1 MKIRL
6 AKTAGFCFGVDRAV
20 KMVEELSNI
29 HHNVKTLGPIIHN
42 KQVVLNLQK
51 KGVEI
56 IDDIKKFEKEDIVV
70 IRSHGVSLDIYKYLE
85 DNKIEY
91 NDATCPYVKKIHKI
105 VYKESNKGKLVIIAG
120 NKDHPEIKG
129 IVGHCKTKA
138 YIFEIIDDLVDIIN
152 KNIYSFN
159 INGCIMISQTTFDI
173 TLWEQCVKMA
183 KKVYTNIEIFDT
195 ICSAT
200 DERQSEAVEIS
211 QNSDLVIIIGG
222 NHSSNT
228 AKLKEVCSRY
238 SKTIHIETRE
248 DLDLSLLDGY
258 DNIGVTAGASTP
270 SYIIEEVLKTM
281 SDKLNIHEDEMSFAD
296 LLEQSMDEK
305 LYIGKKVKGTVISIF
320 PNEVQVDVGGKQSG
334 FIPMHELSDDPN
346 LKPEDILQKGCEVEV
361 IVIKVNDQEGI
372 VTLSKKRCNL
382 EKNFEAICTAYENE
396 EVLDAIIVNVVRGG
410 VLALV
415 KDIKIFIP
423 ASQVSDRRIEDLNTL
438 LKKEVKVK
446 IIEVKKQKNRAVGSV
461 RILLQEERLKNQEK
475 IWETIEEGNEYTGF
489 VKSITSYGCFVD
501 IGGVDGMVHIT
512 DLSWKK
518 IKHPS
523 EIVKTDD
530 IIKVYIKSLNRET
543 KKISLGYKKDEDNP
557 WIMFKETCSMD
568 HPVDVKIVSITTFG
582 AFAEIIPGI
591 DGLIHISEIDNKKIE
606 KIEDVLKV
614 GQHLKVKIIDVDFDK
629 KRIGLSIKELL
640 NIDNSHSEII
650 SD

>member
-396 EVLDAIIVNVVRGG
+396 EILDAIIVNVVRGG

>member
-29 HHNVKTLGPIIHN
+29 NTNVKTLGPIIHN
-42 KQVVLNLQK
+42 QQVVSNLEK

-56 IDDIKKFEKEDIVV
+56 IDDIKNFKKEDIVI
-70 IRSHGVSLDIYKYLE
+70 IRSHGVSLDVYKYLE
-85 DNKIEY
+85 DKKIEY
-91 NDATCPYVKKIHKI
+91 SDATCPYVKNIHNI
-105 VYKESNKGKLVIIAG
+105 VYKESNKGKLIIIAG
-120 NKDHPEIKG
+120 NRDHPEIKG
-129 IVGHCKTKA
+129 IVGHCQTKS
-138 YIFEIIDDLVDIIN
+138 YIFETIEGLLKIIN
-152 KNIYSFN
+152 ENIHSFN
-159 INGCIMISQTTFDI
+159 TNGCIMISQTTFNI
-173 TLWEQCVKMA
+173 KLWKQSIKTA

-200 DERQSEAVEIS
+200 DERQSEAVEIA
-211 QNSDLVIIIGG
+211 QNSDIVIVIGG

-228 AKLKEVCSRY
+228 AKLEEVCSRY

-248 DLDLSLLDGY
+248 DLDFSLLDGY

-305 LYIGKKVKGTVISIF
+305 LYIGKKVKGIVISIF

-346 LKPEDILQKGCEVEV
+346 LKPEDILQTGSEVEV
-361 IVIKVNDQEGI
+361 IVIKINDQEGT

-415 KDIKIFIP
+415 KDTKIFIP
-423 ASQVSDRRIEDLNTL
+423 ASQVSDRRIDDLDTL

-501 IGGVDGMVHIT
+501 IGGVDGMIHIT

-523 EIVKTDD
+523 EIVKMDD

-568 HPVDVKIVSITTFG
+568 NPVEVKIVSITTFG

-591 DGLIHISEIDNKKIE
+591 DGLIHISEIDNKKID

-614 GQHLKVKIIDVDFDK
+614 GQHVQAKIIDVDFDK
-629 KRIGLSIKELL
+629 KRIGLSIKALL
-640 NIDNSHSEII
+640 DIDNSDSKII
-650 SD
+650 VD